1 MLIEWVVLEHLWWS
15 SISLGSRLLL
25 LLLLILLS
33 PLLLLWLLPFIIVVV
48 IVLWTQKLL
57 VPHANPLP
65 FEVGLKDIYEL
76 RSLGNRFS
84 FLWRQ
89 QKQAT
94 FLDFWIFNAL
104 ASSSFY
110 LFSFFDK
117 YILFLF
123 LTFFFF
129 FFLLL
134 KCFIILLFY
143 FYLFIFRLL
152 QIMI

>member
-1 MLIEWVVLEHLWWS
+1 MILESQALFFFSGQFWGCKMLIEWVVLEHLWWS

-33 PLLLLWLLPFIIVVV
+33 PLLLLSLLPFIIVVV
-48 IVLWTQKLL
+48 IVIWTQKLP

-84 FLWRQ
+84 FLWRP

-110 LFSFFDK
+110 LFSFLEK
-117 YILFLF
+117 EI
-123 LTFFFF
+123 FFFF
-129 FFLLL
+129 FF
-134 KCFIILLFY
+134 FW
-143 FYLFIFRLL
+143 
-152 QIMI
+152 